1 MMDSTMS
8 AAIPEFL
15 IRQVWEIMLN
25 WELVFLAQET
35 KHDNLEMANNYL
47 KVIVK
52 TIYLN
57 SK

>member
-8 AAIPEFL
+8 AAISEFL
-15 IRQVWEIMLN
+15 IRQVRGEMLN
-25 WELVFLAQET
+25 WELVFLSRET